1 MARGNGHRE
10 TEEGRCGR
18 IMVAALH
25 EALAFMGD
33 IRFAFSTASPLES
46 STSRKSGI
54 TIEGDNMGVG

>member
-1 MARGNGHRE
+1 M
-10 TEEGRCGR
+10 
-18 IMVAALH
+18 IVALH